1 MTSSKEPD
9 DPRPRHRPP
18 SSGRRPPDRPQQT
31 SNPPADRPN
40 RTPAIRPDQPE
51 RRDGTAADKAGPT
64 RPSRRRLV
72 LLCVLAL
79 AAVALL
85 VWQRLTLSTAERLL
99 ADARREWTSNAIGA
113 DQSLERAIEAAGGSW
128 PVAHVLRCRL
138 RVELDRP
145 ADALAYA
152 EVFAD
157 ELAKAPDELL
167 EVADEA
173 QRRKQAAV
181 AARMATLVPSASPR
195 RATALRIMV
204 AAELE
209 LGRFPA
215 ALEYAQEWSKIETAN
230 PEPRLEMARA
240 LRRQSRLI
248 PAIEACREAVRLARS
263 TQAASEAGAS
273 DSPATRALDGVPAQ
287 SPVESRAKS
296 PAESRAE
303 SRAESQVADA
313 LRELVELLVTARDA
327 AGARESFDELA
338 ALAADRDELALAE
351 AYLLRLEGRWGEA
364 LPRVEVAC
372 QRQADIVEPLFLR
385 GVILMDAGK
394 FDDAATQL
402 ADVVRRDPYHKE
414 SHYKLAQALQR
425 LGKSDEAAGHLAK
438 SARLTTLVAEHLA
451 LQEQLASQPDAK
463 KFQRLAEVCQ
473 ELGRE
478 REAAY
483 WRGQAET
490 K

>member
-1 MTSSKEPD
+1 
-9 DPRPRHRPP
+9 
-18 SSGRRPPDRPQQT
+18 
-31 SNPPADRPN
+31 
-40 RTPAIRPDQPE
+40 
-51 RRDGTAADKAGPT
+51 
-64 RPSRRRLV
+64 
-72 LLCVLAL
+72 
-79 AAVALL
+79 
-85 VWQRLTLSTAERLL
+85 
-99 ADARREWTSNAIGA
+99 
-113 DQSLERAIEAAGGSW
+113 
-128 PVAHVLRCRL
+128 
-138 RVELDRP
+138 VELDRP

-167 EVADEA
+167 EVAVEA
-173 QRRKQAAV
+173 QRRKQAAL

-195 RATALRIMV
+195 RATALRIAV

-273 DSPATRALDGVPAQ
+273 DSPATKALHGVP
-287 SPVESRAKS
+287 PKS
-296 PAESRAE
+296 PAESQTE
-303 SRAESQVADA
+303 SLVADT

-327 AGARESFDELA
+327 AGARASFDELA
-338 ALAADRDELALAE
+338 AVAADRDDLALAE

-364 LPRVEVAC
+364 LARVEVAC
-372 QRQADIVEPLFLR
+372 QRQADIVEPSFLR
-385 GVILMDAGK
+385 GVILTDAGK

-483 WRGQAET
+483 WRGQAEA

>member
-1 MTSSKEPD
+1 
-9 DPRPRHRPP
+9 
-18 SSGRRPPDRPQQT
+18 
-31 SNPPADRPN
+31 
-40 RTPAIRPDQPE
+40 
-51 RRDGTAADKAGPT
+51 
-64 RPSRRRLV
+64 V
-72 LLCVLAL
+72 LCVLAL

-85 VWQRLTLSTAERLL
+85 AWQRLTLSTAERLL

-113 DQSLERAIEAAGGSW
+113 DKSLERAIEAAGGSW
-128 PVAHVLRCRL
+128 PAAHVLRCRL

-167 EVADEA
+167 EVAAEA
-173 QRRKQAAV
+173 QRRKQGAV
-181 AARMATLVPSASPR
+181 AARMATLVPPASPR
-195 RATALRIMV
+195 RAPALRIAV
-204 AAELE
+204 AAERE

-248 PAIEACREAVRLARS
+248 PAIEACRDAVRLARTTRAVS
-263 TQAASEAGAS
+263 VVGAS
-273 DSPATRALDGVPAQ
+273 DSPATRALDGVPA
-287 SPVESRAKS
+287 KS
-296 PAESRAE
+296 PAKSQTESL
-303 SRAESQVADA
+303 VADA

-338 ALAADRDELALAE
+338 ALATDRDELALAE
-351 AYLLRLEGRWGEA
+351 AYLLRLEGRWVEA
-364 LPRVEVAC
+364 LARVEVAC
-372 QRQADIVEPLFLR
+372 QRQSDIVEPSFLR
-385 GVILMDAGK
+385 GVILADAGK

-402 ADVVRRDPYHKE
+402 AEVVRRDPYHKE

-451 LQEQLASQPDAK
+451 LQEQLASQPDAA
-463 KFQRLAEVCQ
+463 KFRRLADVCQ

-483 WRGQAET
+483 WRVQAGA

>member
-1 MTSSKEPD
+1 
-9 DPRPRHRPP
+9 
-18 SSGRRPPDRPQQT
+18 
-31 SNPPADRPN
+31 
-40 RTPAIRPDQPE
+40 
-51 RRDGTAADKAGPT
+51 
-64 RPSRRRLV
+64 
-72 LLCVLAL
+72 
-79 AAVALL
+79 VALL

-99 ADARREWTSNAIGA
+99 ADARRDWTSNAIGA

-167 EVADEA
+167 EVAVEA
-173 QRRKQAAV
+173 RRRNQAAV

-273 DSPATRALDGVPAQ
+273 DSPATKALHGVP
-287 SPVESRAKS
+287 PKS
-296 PAESRAE
+296 PAESQT
-303 SRAESQVADA
+303 ESQTESLVADT

-327 AGARESFDELA
+327 AGARASFDELA
-338 ALAADRDELALAE
+338 ALAADRDDLALAE

-364 LPRVEVAC
+364 LARVEVAC
-372 QRQADIVEPLFLR
+372 QRQVDIVEPLFLR

-483 WRGQAET
+483 WRGQAEA

>member
-1 MTSSKEPD
+1 
-9 DPRPRHRPP
+9 
-18 SSGRRPPDRPQQT
+18 
-31 SNPPADRPN
+31 
-40 RTPAIRPDQPE
+40 
-51 RRDGTAADKAGPT
+51 
-64 RPSRRRLV
+64 V
-72 LLCVLAL
+72 LCVLAL

-85 VWQRLTLSTAERLL
+85 AWQRLTLSTAERLL

-128 PVAHVLRCRL
+128 PAAHVLRCRL

-273 DSPATRALDGVPAQ
+273 DSPATKVLHGVP
-287 SPVESRAKS
+287 PKS
-296 PAESRAE
+296 PAESP
-303 SRAESQVADA
+303 AESQTESLVADT

-327 AGARESFDELA
+327 AGARASFDELA
-338 ALAADRDELALAE
+338 ALATDRDELALAE
-351 AYLLRLEGRWGEA
+351 AYLLRLEGRWVEA
-364 LPRVEVAC
+364 LARVEVAC
-372 QRQADIVEPLFLR
+372 QRQSDIVEPSFLR
-385 GVILMDAGK
+385 GVILADAGK

-402 ADVVRRDPYHKE
+402 AEVVRRDPYHKE

-451 LQEQLASQPDAK
+451 LQEQLASQPDAA
-463 KFQRLAEVCQ
+463 KFRRLADVCQ

-483 WRGQAET
+483 WRVQAGA